1 MLYIDNERVTDLKKY
16 IAKLKEVFPSS
27 FTSTPNPI
35 KINVAKRHAK
45 YVSVFK
51 RGATDDPIGQRQIVT
66 PPSISSGKAWL
77 TDNGVRKQVVYTR
90 TYPTQNKVTGAI
102 EYTNTGIELKNG
114 MVIDV
119 ERDLEKLI
127 FLYFYS
133 PEFTNGALAKKSAK
147 YEFYIPAIQARE
159 TMGAINLS
167 VKYGKELIDNS
178 GQEFKDYTWVKA
190 MYNSLAINSTNE
202 EETDRLQLYDLVVK
216 NESWRE
222 RYERARLN
230 IEALSKKDGS
240 NRMND
245 ISDVIKLAKKNK
257 VLVEEGGLWVLTA
270 NDTNRTLTEVR
281 GTTAAEK
288 QLGLVEWLITQPEE
302 EKDLREA
309 VNVSLV

>member
-1 MLYIDNERVTDLKKY
+1 
-16 IAKLKEVFPSS
+16 
-27 FTSTPNPI
+27 
-35 KINVAKRHAK
+35 
-45 YVSVFK
+45 
-51 RGATDDPIGQRQIVT
+51 
-66 PPSISSGKAWL
+66 
-77 TDNGVRKQVVYTR
+77 
-90 TYPTQNKVTGAI
+90 
-102 EYTNTGIELKNG
+102 
-114 MVIDV
+114 MV
-119 ERDLEKLI
+119 
-127 FLYFYS
+127 
-133 PEFTNGALAKKSAK
+133 
-147 YEFYIPAIQARE
+147 
-159 TMGAINLS
+159 
-167 VKYGKELIDNS
+167 
-178 GQEFKDYTWVKA
+178 
-190 MYNSLAINSTNE
+190 
-202 EETDRLQLYDLVVK
+202 
-216 NESWRE
+216 WRE